1 MTKEN
6 VYEII
11 SHDKRFSLLA
21 EILTKTGIGDI
32 LAQERSAFTFFAPTD
47 DALKTLHSSA
57 LNLLKTMEGR
67 DLAAALLR
75 RHLIPNAY
83 LYADDLRK
91 TTSITTLNG
100 NDLTISSENNAM
112 KLGPAH
118 VLTPGIAAS
127 NGVVFAVDQLLPI
140 RRDQPRR
147 LNQDR

>member
-11 SHDKRFSLLA
+11 SQDKRFSVLA
-21 EILTKTGIGDI
+21 EILDKTGIGSL
-32 LAQERSAFTFFAPTD
+32 LAQQRSAFTFFAPTD
-47 DALKTLHSSA
+47 EALLNLHSSA
-57 LNLLKTMEGR
+57 LNLLKTKEGR
-67 DLAAALLR
+67 DLAAALLT

-91 TTSITTLNG
+91 RVSITTLHG
-100 NDLTISSENNAM
+100 NDLIISNENNSM
-112 KLGPAH
+112 KLGSAH

-140 RRDQPRR
+140 RRNQPKPPD
-147 LNQDR
+147 LDH